1 MSLEDSGDLD
11 IPDAAPVDP
20 ALEAGVLPKFDMHL
34 YRSSLN
40 ETHVRYL
47 VKLYGIP
54 EELHPRVAPA
64 GMTMDVLPPGAI
76 GLYAHHFQQGGLRV
90 PFSSFFLKVVEH
102 FCVHISQLVPLG
114 VNRVTFF
121 EIYCRSL
128 GVTPTVP
135 LFRVFYKLCK
145 QGHWFSFQNRAGKGC
160 QPCLKD
166 APTSLKKW
174 KDKFFL
180 VDRRAAP
187 IAMAWRHHDSS
198 VADPFPRS
206 SEYNASDV
214 AKLREVVISLRRP
227 PLSILYVAGLSNVW
241 KHAGRAFSIRDSE
254 GKVITMAE
262 FLRLPNFKGC
272 KVTAGALLPPGA
284 ARVTHLA
291 TPAARLQD
299 IPPKTGDM
307 MVAELPCRR
316 VMDDK
321 EKKKRKAEEKAATKV
336 PADDNQAEAAA
347 RGAGVRK
354 KRRVRA
360 SAQAP
365 PASDHVS
372 SPTPLNQAKPLEAL
386 ANETHVSPPGS
397 VGRMDTLRDQTD
409 EHALSPRAAHAHQLV
424 GGESGKGK
432 ADPPVFE
439 GHGDNQDVLFGPQT
453 RPSPAHPSG
462 RPRIVPEKVAP
473 EKFVPE
479 AEASYSVGRF
489 GNLPFTPQWGLTDSS
504 RMDNSR
510 ECRDMLANLF
520 TPADEEFFNEGVR
533 DESAIRRSWK
543 MLCQSTQQ
551 QANVLLRF
559 EALKEQHADLV
570 YAHESCADV
579 KVRFK
584 ECRKELAKVQSVY
597 DEKTTAYDKL
607 SKNYEG
613 ALNRE
618 KSLQDR
624 LEELE
629 EEKKEVDNLNSSQA
643 DHIKRLEEALKQA
656 EADAEQ
662 LRSEKVRYAV
672 EAGQGEIVRQKIIN
686 QYLPTFVRRLH
697 QSAEYKRSL
706 GQVFSLAVGKG
717 FIEGISIGRTE
728 EDIQAILTA
737 TSNVDPSSSDTF
749 LPAYKKLFDKRYSYV
764 DKVARMYLL
773 DPTELQNIMSDETGP
788 TLGGGHRDTPTPS

>member
-1 MSLEDSGDLD
+1 MEPATFMFALRNECHLFPNSL
-11 IPDAAPVDP
+11 PP
-20 ALEAGVLPKFDMHL
+20 FF
-34 YRSSLN
+34 
-40 ETHVRYL
+40 
-47 VKLYGIP
+47 
-54 EELHPRVAPA
+54 
-64 GMTMDVLPPGAI
+64 MDVDCSTMAPTLP
-76 GLYAHHFQQGGLRV
+76 
-90 PFSSFFLKVVEH
+90 
-102 FCVHISQLVPLG
+102 LV
-114 VNRVTFF
+114 RA
-121 EIYCRSL
+121 RR
-128 GVTPTVP
+128 VTPTVP

-299 IPPKTGDM
+299 IPPKTGEM
-307 MVAELPCRR
+307 MVAELLCRR
-316 VMDDK
+316 VMGDK

-336 PADDNQAEAAA
+336 PADDNHAEAAVVA
-347 RGAGVRK
+347 ATRGAGVRK
-354 KRRVRA
+354 KRRVHA
-360 SAQAP
+360 SAQAHP
-365 PASDHVS
+365 VSDHVS

-397 VGRMDTLRDQTD
+397 VGRMDTLPVLLTPI
-409 EHALSPRAAHAHQLV
+409 SWLV
-424 GGESGKGK
+424 ER
-432 ADPPVFE
+432 V
-439 GHGDNQDVLFGPQT
+439 
-453 RPSPAHPSG
+453 
-462 RPRIVPEKVAP
+462 EKVKLTLPSLKAMVIIRMFCLVP
-473 EKFVPE
+473 RLALAMLIRLVWFYVFFILSLLHMFVLLTRG
-479 AEASYSVGRF
+479 YSAGLF

-559 EALKEQHADLV
+559 EALKEQHVDLV

-584 ECRKELAKVQSVY
+584 ECRKELAKVQSAY

-613 ALNRE
+613 ALIRE

-629 EEKKEVDNLNSSQA
+629 EEKKEVGW
-643 DHIKRLEEALKQA
+643 E
-656 EADAEQ
+656 
-662 LRSEKVRYAV
+662 
-672 EAGQGEIVRQKIIN
+672 GEIVRQKIIN
-686 QYLPTFVRRLH
+686 QYFRTFVRRLH

-717 FIEGISIGRTE
+717 FIEGISIGRKE

-737 TSNVDPSSSDTF
+737 TPNVDPSSSETF
-749 LPAYKKLFDKRYSYV
+749 LPAYEKLFDQRYSYV
-764 DKVARMYLL
+764 DNVAHMYLL
-773 DPTELQNIMSDETGP
+773 DPTELQNIMPDETGP
-788 TLGGGHRDTPTPS
+788 TPGGGPRDTPTPS

>member
-1 MSLEDSGDLD
+1 
-11 IPDAAPVDP
+11 
-20 ALEAGVLPKFDMHL
+20 
-34 YRSSLN
+34 
-40 ETHVRYL
+40 
-47 VKLYGIP
+47 
-54 EELHPRVAPA
+54 
-64 GMTMDVLPPGAI
+64 
-76 GLYAHHFQQGGLRV
+76 
-90 PFSSFFLKVVEH
+90 
-102 FCVHISQLVPLG
+102 
-114 VNRVTFF
+114 
-121 EIYCRSL
+121 
-128 GVTPTVP
+128 
-135 LFRVFYKLCK
+135 
-145 QGHWFSFQNRAGKGC
+145 
-160 QPCLKD
+160 
-166 APTSLKKW
+166 
-174 KDKFFL
+174 
-180 VDRRAAP
+180 
-187 IAMAWRHHDSS
+187 
-198 VADPFPRS
+198 
-206 SEYNASDV
+206 
-214 AKLREVVISLRRP
+214 
-227 PLSILYVAGLSNVW
+227 
-241 KHAGRAFSIRDSE
+241 
-254 GKVITMAE
+254 MAE

-291 TPAARLQD
+291 TPAAQLQD
-299 IPPKTGDM
+299 ILPKTGKM

-336 PADDNQAEAAA
+336 PA
-347 RGAGVRK
+347 
-354 KRRVRA
+354 
-360 SAQAP
+360 
-365 PASDHVS
+365 SDHVS
-372 SPTPLNQAKPLEAL
+372 FPIPLNQAKPLEAL
-386 ANETHVSPPGS
+386 ANETHVSSPGS

-409 EHALSPRAAHAHQLV
+409 EHSLSPRAAHAHY
-424 GGESGKGK
+424 S
-432 ADPPVFE
+432 
-439 GHGDNQDVLFGPQT
+439 
-453 RPSPAHPSG
+453 AHPSG

-479 AEASYSVGRF
+479 AEASYSAGRF

-510 ECRDMLANLF
+510 ECRGMLENLF

-551 QANVLLRF
+551 QSNVLLRF
-559 EALKEQHADLV
+559 EALKEQHTDLV

-584 ECRKELAKVQSVY
+584 ECRKELAKVQSVC

-607 SKNYEG
+607 SKNYEC

-618 KSLQDR
+618 KSLQDM

-656 EADAEQ
+656 EVDAEQ
-662 LRSEKVRYAV
+662 LRPEKVHYAV
-672 EAGQGEIVRQKIIN
+672 EAGKGEMVRQKIIN
-686 QYLPTFVRRLH
+686 QYLPTFVRWLH

-717 FIEGISIGRTE
+717 FIEGISIGRVE

-737 TSNVDPSSSDTF
+737 TPNVDPSSSDTF
-749 LPAYKKLFDKRYSYV
+749 LPAYEKLFNQRYSYV

-773 DPTELQNIMSDETGP
+773 DPTELQNIMPDETEP
-788 TLGGGHRDTPTPS
+788 TPGGGPRDTPTPS

>member
-114 VNRVTFF
+114 INRVTFF

-166 APTSLKKW
+166 VPTSLKKW

-198 VADPFPRS
+198 IANPFPRS

-214 AKLREVVISLRRP
+214 AKLREVVNSLRRP
-227 PLSILYVAGLSNVW
+227 PLSILYIAGLSNVW
-241 KHAGRAFSIRDSE
+241 KHVGRAFSIRDSE

-272 KVTAGALLPPGA
+272 KVTADALLLPGA

-299 IPPKTGDM
+299 IPPKTGEM
-307 MVAELPCRR
+307 MVVELPYRR

-336 PADDNQAEAAA
+336 HADDNQAEAAVA
-347 RGAGVRK
+347 AAAKGAGVRK

-365 PASDHVS
+365 PISDHVS
-372 SPTPLNQAKPLEAL
+372 SLTPLNQAKSLEAL
-386 ANETHVSPPGS
+386 ANETYVSPPGS
-397 VGRMDTLRDQTD
+397 IGWMDTLRDQTD
-409 EHALSPRAAHAHQLV
+409 EHALSPHAAHAHQLI
-424 GGESGKGK
+424 GGEGG

-439 GHGDNQDVLFGPQT
+439 GHSDNQDALFGPQT
-453 RPSPAHPSG
+453 RPSLAHPSG
-462 RPRIVPEKVAP
+462 RPRTVPEKVAP
-473 EKFVPE
+473 EKFMLE
-479 AEASYSVGRF
+479 AEA
-489 GNLPFTPQWGLTDSS
+489 T
-504 RMDNSR
+504 
-510 ECRDMLANLF
+510 
-520 TPADEEFFNEGVR
+520 
-533 DESAIRRSWK
+533 
-543 MLCQSTQQ
+543 
-551 QANVLLRF
+551 
-559 EALKEQHADLV
+559 LKEQHVDLM

-584 ECRKELAKVQSVY
+584 ECRKELAKVQSAY
-597 DEKTTAYDKL
+597 DEKTTAYGKL

-613 ALNRE
+613 ALIRE

-672 EAGQGEIVRQKIIN
+672 EAGKGEIVRQKIIN
-686 QYLPTFVRRLH
+686 QYLPTFVCQLH

-706 GQVFSLAVGKG
+706 GEVFSLAVGKG
-717 FIEGISIGRTE
+717 FMEGISIGRKE

-737 TSNVDPSSSDTF
+737 TPNVDPSSSETF
-749 LPAYKKLFDKRYSYV
+749 LPAYEKLFDQRYSYV

-773 DPTELQNIMSDETGP
+773 DPTELQNIMPDETGP
-788 TLGGGHRDTPTPS
+788 TLSGGPRDTPIPS

>member
-1 MSLEDSGDLD
+1 
-11 IPDAAPVDP
+11 
-20 ALEAGVLPKFDMHL
+20 
-34 YRSSLN
+34 
-40 ETHVRYL
+40 
-47 VKLYGIP
+47 
-54 EELHPRVAPA
+54 
-64 GMTMDVLPPGAI
+64 
-76 GLYAHHFQQGGLRV
+76 
-90 PFSSFFLKVVEH
+90 
-102 FCVHISQLVPLG
+102 
-114 VNRVTFF
+114 
-121 EIYCRSL
+121 
-128 GVTPTVP
+128 
-135 LFRVFYKLCK
+135 
-145 QGHWFSFQNRAGKGC
+145 
-160 QPCLKD
+160 
-166 APTSLKKW
+166 
-174 KDKFFL
+174 
-180 VDRRAAP
+180 
-187 IAMAWRHHDSS
+187 
-198 VADPFPRS
+198 
-206 SEYNASDV
+206 
-214 AKLREVVISLRRP
+214 
-227 PLSILYVAGLSNVW
+227 
-241 KHAGRAFSIRDSE
+241 
-254 GKVITMAE
+254 
-262 FLRLPNFKGC
+262 
-272 KVTAGALLPPGA
+272 LLPPGA

-291 TPAARLQD
+291 TPTTRLQD

-321 EKKKRKAEEKAATKV
+321 EKKKRKVDEKAATKV
-336 PADDNQAEAAA
+336 PADDNQAEVAV

-354 KRRVRA
+354 KRRVCA

-365 PASDHVS
+365 PASNYVS

-397 VGRMDTLRDQTD
+397 VGRMDTLRDQTE
-409 EHALSPRAAHAHQLV
+409 EHAISPRAAHALRLV
-424 GGESGKGK
+424 GGECGKGK

-453 RPSPAHPSG
+453 RPSPAHPSVSFLPSPSFFFG
-462 RPRIVPEKVAP
+462 
-473 EKFVPE
+473 
-479 AEASYSVGRF
+479 YSAGRF

-520 TPADEEFFNEGVR
+520 TPADEVFFNEGVR

-570 YAHESCADV
+570 YAHESCAGV
-579 KVRFK
+579 KARFK
-584 ECRKELAKVQSVY
+584 ECRKELAKVQSVC

-618 KSLQDR
+618 KSLQDG

-737 TSNVDPSSSDTF
+737 IPNVDPSSSDTF
-749 LPAYKKLFDKRYSYV
+749 LLAYEKLFDQRYRPLQPAGVASGGVESHNHSLSTLV
-764 DKVARMYLL
+764 DIEVLA
-773 DPTELQNIMSDETGP
+773 ISII
-788 TLGGGHRDTPTPS
+788 SV

>member
-1 MSLEDSGDLD
+1 MSLEDSSDLD

-20 ALEAGVLPKFDMHL
+20 ALEASVLPKFDMHL

-47 VKLYGIP
+47 VKLYGIL

-114 VNRVTFF
+114 INRVTFF

-299 IPPKTGDM
+299 IPPKTGEM

-336 PADDNQAEAAA
+336 PADDNQAEAAVDTAA
-347 RGAGVRK
+347 RGASVRK

-365 PASDHVS
+365 PVSDHVS
-372 SPTPLNQAKPLEAL
+372 SPTPLNQAQPLEVL

-424 GGESGKGK
+424 GGEGG
-432 ADPPVFE
+432 ADPSVFE
-439 GHGDNQDVLFGPQT
+439 GHGDNQDVLFGLQT
-453 RPSPAHPSG
+453 RLNLAHPSG
-462 RPRIVPEKVAP
+462 RLRTVPEKVAP

-479 AEASYSVGRF
+479 AEASYSAGRF

-504 RMDNSR
+504 RMDNSC

-559 EALKEQHADLV
+559 EALKEQHADIV

-579 KVRFK
+579 KVHFK
-584 ECRKELAKVQSVY
+584 ECRKELAK
-597 DEKTTAYDKL
+597 
-607 SKNYEG
+607 
-613 ALNRE
+613 

-643 DHIKRLEEALKQA
+643 DHIKRLEEALKQV
-656 EADAEQ
+656 EVDAEQ
-662 LRSEKVRYAV
+662 LRSEKVHYAV
-672 EAGQGEIVRQKIIN
+672 KAGKGEIVRQNIIN
-686 QYLPTFVRRLH
+686 QYLPTFVRQLH
-697 QSAEYKRSL
+697 QSVEYKRSL
-706 GQVFSLAVGKG
+706 GEVFSLAVGKG
-717 FIEGISIGRTE
+717 FIEGIYIGREE

-737 TSNVDPSSSDTF
+737 TPNVDPSSSETF
-749 LPAYKKLFDKRYSYV
+749 LPAYEKLFYQIYSYV

-773 DPTELQNIMSDETGP
+773 DPTELQNIMPDKTGP
-788 TLGGGHRDTPTPS
+788 TPGGGPRDTPTPS